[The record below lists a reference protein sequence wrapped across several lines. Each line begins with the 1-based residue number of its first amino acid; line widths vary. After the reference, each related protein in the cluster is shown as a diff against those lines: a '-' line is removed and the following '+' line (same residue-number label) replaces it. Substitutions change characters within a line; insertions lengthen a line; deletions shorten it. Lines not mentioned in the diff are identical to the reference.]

1 MTPHEIYAEHFET
14 LAELHELATRR
25 DWPEM
30 VQAIE
35 RLAFD
40 TWQSSLAI
48 LGVAGEVNLECD
60 DALVRLKLLVY
71 VPVRYIPDEAERARA
86 VARGIKGCFSVYRSE
101 VETVEHWNELLQ
113 EHARS
118 AAS

>member
-60 DALVRLKLLVY
+60 DALVRLKLLVW
-71 VPVRYIPDEAERARA
+71 VDARFHPDPEVREQAPE
-86 VARGIKGCFSVYRSE
+86 CLTFVYRSE